1 MNPNQYSCNTLRLFL
16 AHTLNYQRLAF
27 WQGDK
32 DSYLYKTFF
41 EIIVNDLETYRSLW
55 NIDISFTKKTE
66 TEFTIS
72 SYKYTEYNG
81 RTGFYWFGWV
91 VHFK

>member
-1 MNPNQYSCNTLRLFL
+1 MNPNKYSCNTIRLFL

-27 WQGDK
+27 WQGNK

-91 VHFK
+91 VYFK

>member
-1 MNPNQYSCNTLRLFL
+1 MNPNQYSCNMKQLFL
-16 AHTLNYQRLAF
+16 AYTLNYQWLSF

-32 DSYLYKTFF
+32 DSYFYQTFF

-72 SYKYTEYNG
+72 SYKYTEYKG
-81 RTGFYWFGWV
+81 RTGFYSFDWKVIFE
-91 VHFK
+91 